1 MNVEPIYLVQL
12 TLNGLMLGLIYA
24 LIATG
29 LALIFGVLD
38 IINFAHGEL
47 LMVGAYV
54 MAFALPALGG
64 APEPAPGA
72 ALPATG
78 GAVPN

>member
-1 MNVEPIYLVQL
+1 V
-12 TLNGLMLGLIYA
+12 
-24 LIATG
+24 
-29 LALIFGVLD
+29 
-38 IINFAHGEL
+38 
-47 LMVGAYV
+47 
-54 MAFALPALGG
+54 ALPALGG